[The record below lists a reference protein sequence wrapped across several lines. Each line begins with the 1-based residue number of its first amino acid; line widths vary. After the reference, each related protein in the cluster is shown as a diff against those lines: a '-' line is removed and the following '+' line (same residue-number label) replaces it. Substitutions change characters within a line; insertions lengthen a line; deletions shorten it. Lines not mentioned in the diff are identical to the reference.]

1 MNGNGRE
8 QCETKIQLSPFFAP
22 HFVELTIAQNAN
34 WQFYVSLCRLCYRL
48 EKKWTKKL
56 VPFTHINVDRD
67 TRSNF
72 GGKRSRDTIH
82 FENGSSCSDLSPLK
96 SSDQVRNALSE
107 AQCFHLVHAFPQDGA
122 DNPIE
127 LDRCDTQIHDKSTTL
142 FNSPLSRSLIRNT
155 HVNRFE

>member
-8 QCETKIQLSPFFAP
+8 QCEQKYNCLLSLRP
-22 HFVELTIAQNAN
+22 ISSN
-34 WQFYVSLCRLCYRL
+34 WRSHKMPIDSFTFHCGRLSYRL

-72 GGKRSRDTIH
+72 GGKRSRDTIQ